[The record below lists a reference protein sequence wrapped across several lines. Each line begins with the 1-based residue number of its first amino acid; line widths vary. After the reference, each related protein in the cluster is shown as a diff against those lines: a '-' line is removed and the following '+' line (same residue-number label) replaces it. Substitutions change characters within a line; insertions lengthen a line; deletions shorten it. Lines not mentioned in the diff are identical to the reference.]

1 MKKVCSFIFILLI
14 IFSAN
19 AAIPS
24 ASKNNDTTVSYTSK
38 VDEKMV
44 KDAMQA
50 FNSLSKAERKARFGE
65 VKSLVKN
72 YRQQQNQDGAEVST
86 NTLLYAILAILLP
99 PLAVGLHEGGINNRF
114 WISLLLS
121 LLFFLP
127 GIIYAL
133 IVVLT

>member
-1 MKKVCSFIFILLI
+1 MKKSFYFSFIILMV
-14 IFSAN
+14 FTSN

-24 ASKNNDTTVSYTSK
+24 VSKNNDTTVSYTSK

-50 FNSLSKAERKARFGE
+50 FNNLSKAEKKARFGE

-72 YRQQQNQDGAEVST
+72 YRQQQNEGGSDIST

-121 LLFFLP
+121 LLFWLP

-133 IVVLT
+133 VVVLT

>member
-1 MKKVCSFIFILLI
+1 MKKICSFVFLLLLLI
-14 IFSAN
+14 SAN

-24 ASKNNDTTVSYTSK
+24 TYKNNNTAVSYTNPL
-38 VDEKMV
+38 DEKMV

-50 FNSLSKAERKARFGE
+50 FKHLSKAERKARFGE
-65 VKSLVKN
+65 VKSLVNN
-72 YRQQQNQDGAEVST
+72 YRHQQNEEGTVIST

-133 IVVLT
+133 MVVLT

>member
-1 MKKVCSFIFILLI
+1 MNV
-14 IFSAN
+14 SAQDKATN
-19 AAIPS
+19 KQQQIRIQ
-24 ASKNNDTTVSYTSK
+24 ASGGLSDA
-38 VDEKMV
+38 DIEKMV
-44 KDAMQA
+44 KDAMHA

-72 YRQQQNQDGAEVST
+72 YHQQQNEGGSDVST

>member
-1 MKKVCSFIFILLI
+1 MKKSFYFSFIILMV
-14 IFSAN
+14 FTSN

-24 ASKNNDTTVSYTSK
+24 ASKNNDTSVSYTSK

-50 FNSLSKAERKARFGE
+50 FNNLSKTEKKARFGE

-72 YRQQQNQDGAEVST
+72 YRQQQNEGGSDIST
-86 NTLLYAILAILLP
+86 NPLLYAILAILLP

-121 LLFFLP
+121 LLFWLP

>member
-1 MKKVCSFIFILLI
+1 MKKSFFLSFIILMV
-14 IFSAN
+14 FSSN

-38 VDEKMV
+38 LDEKMV

-50 FNSLSKAERKARFGE
+50 FKSLSKAERKARFGE

-72 YRQQQNQDGAEVST
+72 YRQQQNEDGTELST

>member
-1 MKKVCSFIFILLI
+1 MKKICSFVFILLI
-14 IFSAN
+14 VFSAN

-24 ASKNNDTTVSYTSK
+24 ISKVNDTVSTYTSK
-38 VDEKMV
+38 QDEKMV

-50 FNSLSKAERKARFGE
+50 FSSLSKAERKARFGE

-72 YRQQQNQDGAEVST
+72 YRAQGLQDGAEVST

-114 WISLLLS
+114 WISVLLS
-121 LLFFLP
+121 LLFWLP

>member
-1 MKKVCSFIFILLI
+1 MKKSFFFSFIILMV
-14 IFSAN
+14 FTSN

-24 ASKNNDTTVSYTSK
+24 ASKNNDSTVNYTSK
-38 VDEKMV
+38 TDEKMV

-50 FNSLSKAERKARFGE
+50 FTSLSKAEKKARFGE

-72 YRQQQNQDGAEVST
+72 YRQQQNEDGAAVST

>member
-1 MKKVCSFIFILLI
+1 MKKSFFFSFIILMV
-14 IFSAN
+14 FTSN
-19 AAIPS
+19 AAIPG

-50 FNSLSKAERKARFGE
+50 FSSLSKAERKARFGE

-72 YRQQQNQDGAEVST
+72 YRSQGQQDGAEVST
-86 NTLLYAILAILLP
+86 NTLLFAILAILLP

-114 WISLLLS
+114 WISVLLS
-121 LLFFLP
+121 LLFWLP

>member
-1 MKKVCSFIFILLI
+1 MKKSFFLSFIILMV
-14 IFSAN
+14 FSSN

-38 VDEKMV
+38 LDEKMV

-50 FNSLSKAERKARFGE
+50 FKSLSKAERKARFGE

-72 YRQQQNQDGAEVST
+72 YRQQQNEDGFLRTSVS
-86 NTLLYAILAILLP
+86 A
-99 PLAVGLHEGGINNRF
+99 GLTEGGINNRF

>member
-1 MKKVCSFIFILLI
+1 MKKSFFLSFIILMV
-14 IFSAN
+14 FSSN
-19 AAIPS
+19 AALPS
-24 ASKNNDTTVSYTSK
+24 ASKNNDSTVNYTSK
-38 VDEKMV
+38 TDEKMV

-72 YRQQQNQDGAEVST
+72 YRQQQNEGGSDIST

-121 LLFFLP
+121 LLFWLP

>member
-1 MKKVCSFIFILLI
+1 MKKICSFIFILLMA
-14 IFSAN
+14 FSAN

-24 ASKNNDTTVSYTSK
+24 ISKNNDTTVSYTSK
-38 VDEKMV
+38 LDEKMV
-44 KDAMQA
+44 KDAMHA

-72 YRQQQNQDGAEVST
+72 YHQQQNEGGSDVST

>member
-1 MKKVCSFIFILLI
+1 MKKICSFVFILLI
-14 IFSAN
+14 VFSAN

-24 ASKNNDTTVSYTSK
+24 ISKVNDTTSTYTSK
-38 VDEKMV
+38 QDEKMV

-50 FNSLSKAERKARFGE
+50 FSSLSKAERKARFGE

-72 YRQQQNQDGAEVST
+72 YRAQGLQDGAEVST

>member
-1 MKKVCSFIFILLI
+1 MKKSFFLSFIILMV
-14 IFSAN
+14 FSSN
-19 AAIPS
+19 AALPS
-24 ASKNNDTTVSYTSK
+24 ASKNNDSTVNYTSK
-38 VDEKMV
+38 TDERMV

-72 YRQQQNQDGAEVST
+72 YRQQQNEGVSDIST

-121 LLFFLP
+121 LLFWLP

>member
-24 ASKNNDTTVSYTSK
+24 VMKFNDTTSTYKSK
-38 VDEKMV
+38 QDEKMV

-50 FNSLSKAERKARFGE
+50 FSSLSKAERKARLGE

-72 YRQQQNQDGAEVST
+72 YRSQGQQDGAEVST
-86 NTLLYAILAILLP
+86 NTLLFAILAILLP

-114 WISLLLS
+114 WISVLLS
-121 LLFFLP
+121 LLFWLP

>member
-1 MKKVCSFIFILLI
+1 MKKSFFFSFIILMV
-14 IFSAN
+14 FTSN
-19 AAIPS
+19 AAIPV

-50 FNSLSKAERKARFGE
+50 FSSLSKAEKKARFGE

-72 YRQQQNQDGAEVST
+72 YRQQQNEDGTEVST

-114 WISLLLS
+114 WISVLLS
-121 LLFFLP
+121 LLFWLP

>member
-1 MKKVCSFIFILLI
+1 MKKSFFFSFIILMV
-14 IFSAN
+14 FTSN

-24 ASKNNDTTVSYTSK
+24 ASKNNDSTVNYTSK
-38 VDEKMV
+38 TDEKMV

-50 FNSLSKAERKARFGE
+50 FASLSKAEKKARFGE

-72 YRQQQNQDGAEVST
+72 YHQQQNEDGTEVST